1 ARPPRKG
8 TETIDHPERLW
19 GRGERITPAHLR
31 FFPKSEKFLVG
42 LARLPARCGW
52 SVRDRMSP
60 SIRIGVLSWP
70 RRVAM
75 RERAARARHL
85 IRVGNARKERAIAH
99 LHTLAPSEIRLIN
112 VWNRFFSAN
121 GDIRVFGA
129 NIFLPVQPASVSYR
143 RGPRRCKD

>member
-1 ARPPRKG
+1 
-8 TETIDHPERLW
+8 
-19 GRGERITPAHLR
+19 
-31 FFPKSEKFLVG
+31 
-42 LARLPARCGW
+42 
-52 SVRDRMSP
+52 
-60 SIRIGVLSWP
+60 
-70 RRVAM
+70 M

-99 LHTLAPSEIRLIN
+99 PHTLAPSEIRLIN

-143 RGPRRCKD
+143 RGPRRCKDSVVLDGELKLQVLALVIGVGERGVRLKTWLSIRCKASFAASYRSADNVLPHAKLGYEAYQKSPP